1 MSSSA
6 LKAVATDAAKRPP
19 TILDFL
25 DNPKVQKGLAAVAGK
40 FLTPDRMLRLCV
52 NAVKK
57 TPTLMQCDPQTVL
70 GAMMASAALGLE
82 PNTVQ
87 QQAFLIPYKKRV
99 KHGNEWVDAYECQ
112 FQVGAR
118 GFITLAYRSPHIK
131 FITAEAIHDGDKFEH
146 ELGSSTFLRYAK
158 TLRDRGAL
166 LGSFSYVKF
175 DSGAESACVL
185 PLDELMKIRARSETY
200 RALTRGVERA
210 ENDRDRAKAQEKLA
224 ETPWVMWED
233 DMASKSA
240 IKKHAK
246 QLPIASS
253 DALAAAAELDNKGEA
268 GEIDLRA
275 MTDPDVARGVVDDDG
290 MQVPQLEH
298 SDPERFEGGGE
309 AFGATA
315 RQAETVAA
323 GGAQQAEQ
331 RSAPAP
337 AAHTSK
343 GKAKTASSAPA
354 ARTFAQI
361 SDAIQKAKDGES
373 AALELDSAR
382 ALPAEQYD
390 ELVAVYRRTW
400 EAA

>member
-1 MSSSA
+1 MSSAAA
-6 LKAVATDAAKRPP
+6 LKAVATDATKRPP

-57 TPTLMQCDPQTVL
+57 TPLLMQCDPQTVL

-99 KHGNEWVDAYECQ
+99 KRGSDWIDTYECQ

-146 ELGSSTFLRYAK
+146 ELGSSTFLKYAK
-158 TLRDRGAL
+158 TLRERGPL
-166 LGSFSYVKF
+166 LGSFSYVRF

-200 RALTRGVERA
+200 RALLRNVERA
-210 ENDRDRAKAQEKLA
+210 ENERDRAKAQEKLA

-253 DALAAAAELDNKGEA
+253 DALAAAAELDNKSEV

-290 MQVPQLEH
+290 VQVPQLEH
-298 SDPERFEGGGE
+298 VEPERFEGGGE
-309 AFGATA
+309 AFGATT
-315 RQAETVAA
+315 RQSEAVKA
-323 GGAQQAEQ
+323 GAQQADQQ
-331 RSAPAP
+331 RPAAAPAKG
-337 AAHTSK
+337 K
-343 GKAKTASSAPA
+343 GKAAPA
-354 ARTFAQI
+354 TPAQRTYAQLA
-361 SDAIQKAKDGES
+361 DAITKAKDSEA
-373 AALELDSAR
+373 AALELDTAR
-382 ALPAEQYD
+382 ELPADQYD
-390 ELVAVYRRTW
+390 DLVALFNRTW
-400 EAA
+400 GNK